1 MTCAAHQWQQ
11 GFIAKVLAS
20 ASIADG
26 SGAERTLFYKCSC

>member
-1 MTCAAHQWQQ
+1 MTCAAHQCKQ

-26 SGAERTLFYKCSC
+26 SGAERALLYKCSC